1 MTVLTDAYAMNLTL
15 AIPSLNRCGDENPPP
30 LDLPSFDEILRFGI
44 LTRAAAAPSEL
55 YRRFLWQG
63 SLLDAAKQKFGIAA
77 EQATVSPVRS
87 GNRWGCTKSASS
99 TELYPRFRPMKPNAC
114 AAA

>member
-63 SLLDAAKQKFGIAA
+63 SLLDAAKQKSGIAA
-77 EQATVSPVRS
+77 EQAAVFAGLATDGDAPSQRHRRS
-87 GNRWGCTKSASS
+87 I
-99 TELYPRFRPMKPNAC
+99 YPDSDR
-114 AAA
+114 